1 MRPVIR
7 PLLMA
12 AAAAGALL
20 LAACGEDARKDRAAL
35 ACPWPTH
42 DAPPA
47 LAALADDLAA
57 YQSALGHP
65 PADLSQLDR
74 SGLVTAGP
82 HAGFA
87 YAYHPAGIGM
97 LRDGWRVVAVDDR
110 RREQARFWCVLRP
123 PVRVSGSPALVAALV
138 SKAEL
143 REAAGA
149 AGGFR

>member
-7 PLLMA
+7 PLLA

-20 LAACGEDARKDRAAL
+20 LAACGEDTRQSRATL

-42 DAPPA
+42 EAPPA

-57 YQSALGHP
+57 YQAALGHP
-65 PADLSQLDR
+65 PADLAQLDR

-82 HAGFA
+82 HAGLA
-87 YAYHPAGIGM
+87 YVYHPAGIGM